1 MKTYIGAQELFDD
14 EFDMT
19 YPEPYPVGKWRL
31 ATDGFGYGRRL
42 EQDFESAELWKACD
56 DEESPELWV
65 VTTTEGRYRN
75 ATDDEW
81 MACNEYSEALG
92 NIQAVLNEI
101 RGKHGTL

>member
-31 ATDGFGYGRRL
+31 MSDVCCGDRVV
-42 EQDFESAELWKACD
+42 EDDFESAELWKACN

-65 VTTTEGRYRN
+65 VTTVEGRYRKS
-75 ATDDEW
+75 TDDEW
-81 MACNEYSEALG
+81 MACNEYIEALG
-92 NIQAVLNEI
+92 NIQAVLEEI
-101 RGKHGTL
+101 RSKHGR